1 MAIALGITVVSRP
14 SHACVCVLCVCVL
27 IPCFRLPDAS
37 LVDAV
42 AQEAAALVDT
52 ARSHGS
58 SQSIATAEP
67 DQRVSA
73 VVVPRSSPQPSDDR
87 DSDSDED
94 GGGADTS
101 PTNRD
106 GGHRSTVSGTSL
118 ESTIDRATRPP
129 QPKPRPR
136 AGPSGTRRSVAGAGT
151 TVSGASR
158 GDPSPPPDHRGD
170 SPLTGVSELTSDRGE
185 TLDLASSAWQQ
196 KYWCVVWY
204 CVMWY
209 GVA

>member
-87 DSDSDED
+87 DSQD
-94 GGGADTS
+94 
-101 PTNRD
+101 
-106 GGHRSTVSGTSL
+106 
-118 ESTIDRATRPP
+118 
-129 QPKPRPR
+129 
-136 AGPSGTRRSVAGAGT
+136 
-151 TVSGASR
+151 
-158 GDPSPPPDHRGD
+158 
-170 SPLTGVSELTSDRGE
+170 
-185 TLDLASSAWQQ
+185 
-196 KYWCVVWY
+196 
-204 CVMWY
+204 MWSW
-209 GVA
+209 ARQWLS